1 MLSPSPLTHAHIHTH
16 TQPYTLPVNTVNSTV
31 ESLYE
36 TSATEPEIYWEP
48 GTQEEEIYAQM
59 AQWGYQEIPRASVTL
74 SKKLGEGQFGEV
86 YKAELKVSKERSLD
100 VAVKLVKKGAPAEE
114 RTKLLQEAANL
125 GQFKHRHVVR
135 LIGVV
140 TIEEP
145 VSLYPVV
152 RTTYVGTYIIL

>member
-1 MLSPSPLTHAHIHTH
+1 MAPS
-16 TQPYTLPVNTVNSTV
+16 SK
-31 ESLYE
+31 
-36 TSATEPEIYWEP
+36 
-48 GTQEEEIYAQM
+48 EEEIYVQM
-59 AQWGYQEIPRASVTL
+59 SQWRYQEIPCASVTL

-86 YKAELKVSKERSLD
+86 YKAELKAPNGASLD

-145 VSLYPVV
+145 VSL
-152 RTTYVGTYIIL
+152 LQ